1 MALKPIVIETA
12 YLTNSQISAMY
23 RLMQKHYKNVDQFEF
38 EDDLAE
44 KKWTVLLIEAASGTI
59 KGFSTQMVFE
69 HCYGDDILLIFFSG
83 DTIIDSNHWGSQ
95 VLPNTVA
102 RLMQQEHLKFPDKKL
117 YWMLI
122 SKGFRTYRY
131 LPAFFNSFYP
141 RYDRQTPLWEIG
153 LINSLGRRKFADQY
167 NAHKGVVVPSGH
179 SPSLK
184 KEFATLSKAHQTN
197 PHVQFF
203 LQANPG
209 FRLGEELVCIARFDE
224 QNLKPHL
231 FRRLR
236 PVPFDQLEVEMLST
250 CA

>member
-1 MALKPIVIETA
+1 MALKPIVIETGCLA
-12 YLTNSQISAMY
+12 KWQIAAMY
-23 RLMQKHYKNVDQFEF
+23 RLMQKHYKNIDPLEF
-38 EDDLAE
+38 EDDLVE
-44 KKWTVLLIEAASGTI
+44 KNWTVLLIEEASGKI

-69 HCYGDDILLIFFSG
+69 HRYGDDILLIFFSG
-83 DTIIDSNHWGSQ
+83 DTIIDSNYWGSQ

-102 RLMQQEHLKFPDKKL
+102 RLMQQVHSKSPDRKL

-141 RYDRQTPLWEIG
+141 RYDRQTPLREIG
-153 LINSLGRRKFADQY
+153 LINSLGRRKFADRY
-167 NAHKGVVVPSGH
+167 NAHKGVVMPLGH
-179 SPSLK
+179 SQSLK
-184 KEFATLSKAHQTN
+184 KEFTIPNKAHQSN

-224 QNLKPHL
+224 QNLKPYML
-231 FRRLR
+231 RRLK
-236 PVPFDQLEVEMLST
+236 PVTFNQLEVKLLSA